1 MNIPDAIE
9 LIRDAVGGRAGV
21 WADLGAGTGTFTRAL
36 TEVLGVGST
45 VYAVDDNESAV
56 RALRELEAS
65 RSRNA
70 RVIAMKADFTRP
82 PELPGSVNGRVQLDG
97 ILLANALHFV
107 RDAKGVLSRLVEDV
121 RPGGRVIVV
130 EYDRREAS
138 RWVPYPIPASRWPQL
153 AESAGLVEPTIT
165 ATRPSLYSGIL
176 YAGVATRAV
185 NASARALDTGTRAPH
200 HS

>member
-1 MNIPDAIE
+1 MDLSDAIE

-36 TEVLGVGST
+36 SDVLGARST

-56 RALRELEAS
+56 RGLRELAAS
-65 RSRNA
+65 NTRGA
-70 RVIAMKADFTRP
+70 RVIAVNADFTHP
-82 PELPGSVNGRVQLDG
+82 LELPGLVGDRAQLDG

-107 RDAKGVLSRLVEDV
+107 RDAEAVLSGLVADV
-121 RPGGRVIVV
+121 RLGGQVIVV

-153 AESAGLVEPTIT
+153 AESAGLAHPMIT
-165 ATRPSLYSGIL
+165 ATRPSSYSGIL
-176 YAGVATRAV
+176 YTGVATRA
-185 NASARALDTGTRAPH
+185 
-200 HS
+200 